1 MRLELLQK
9 DQIFSQSFCSLPRR
23 ANHKAGTYL
32 EAEPPELGEGE
43 AIRAAIPADP
53 NVKNYTYTVVD
64 GQVYYRENSLMVR
77 PDLSAA
83 AEARVRGM
91 VSLRDCVQELIAL
104 QMETMIL
111 R

>member
-1 MRLELLQK
+1 MKYIR
-9 DQIFSQSFCSLPRR
+9 
-23 ANHKAGTYL
+23 GTYL
-32 EAEPPELGEGE
+32 EAEPPELGAGE

-77 PDLSAA
+77 PDLSAV

-91 VSLRDCVQELIAL
+91 VSLRTACGSSSPYRWTPPRRTAPFG
-104 QMETMIL
+104 TS
-111 R
+111 RPS